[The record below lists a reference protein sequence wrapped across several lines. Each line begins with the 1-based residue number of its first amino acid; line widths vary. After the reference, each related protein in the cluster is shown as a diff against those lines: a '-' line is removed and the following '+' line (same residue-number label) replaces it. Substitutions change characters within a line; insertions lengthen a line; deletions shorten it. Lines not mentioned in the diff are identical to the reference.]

1 MKTIIICLLF
11 LELKLHILCL
21 STAEGRTHLFII
33 IKCIKKKK
41 ISDLANEKKMGK
53 AIEENKLRVMIIFKS
68 INSSV
73 VGVILPPPPF
83 PHQWLQARHTS
94 VGIGLIKLTK
104 PSNALNQKPLF
115 KNFILQN
122 FLQVLS
128 FMFVWNKI
136 FCSRN
141 WAIFYIF
148 FHLVWVENRCYSIK
162 DSVFLVL
169 FL

>member
-1 MKTIIICLLF
+1 MYEKKF
-11 LELKLHILCL
+11 K
-21 STAEGRTHLFII
+21 
-33 IKCIKKKK
+33 KKKKKKK
-41 ISDLANEKKMGK
+41 ISELANEKKMGK

-68 INSSV
+68 INSSM
-73 VGVILPPPPF
+73 VGVILPPSPSPR
-83 PHQWLQARHTS
+83 QWLQARHTS
-94 VGIGLIKLTK
+94 VGIGLIELTK
-104 PSNALNQKPLF
+104 PSNALHHKPLF

>member
-1 MKTIIICLLF
+1 MYEKKF
-11 LELKLHILCL
+11 Q
-21 STAEGRTHLFII
+21 
-33 IKCIKKKK
+33 KKKK
-41 ISDLANEKKMGK
+41 KQWTCKWQKMGK
-53 AIEENKLRVMIIFKS
+53 AIEENKLGVMIIFKS
-68 INSSV
+68 INSSMA
-73 VGVILPPPPF
+73 GVILPPPPS
-83 PHQWLQARHTS
+83 PRQWLQARHTS
-94 VGIGLIKLTK
+94 VGIGLIELTK
-104 PSNALNQKPLF
+104 PSNALHHKLLF
-115 KNFILQN
+115 RNFILQN

-162 DSVFLVL
+162 DFVFLVL